1 VFSDQYSVFSIQ
13 LKERV
18 MDRNG
23 IQVKP
28 FDRLAA
34 DEEMCQAFHYLVN
47 QIRAERLP
55 DDPPQT
61 FEQTRANLQS
71 VPPFV
76 NLHIWLAW
84 NTAVN
89 QAVACCQLVYMEMEE
104 NKHMA
109 QFDIAVLPP
118 YRRQGIARRLL
129 ALAAAATQQAN
140 RRLLIADTNGRIPA
154 GELFMERLGATPGLR
169 HSTHQL
175 ELAIADHA
183 LLRQWITRGE
193 TQSRLFEIGLWEGP
207 YPEAELEAIAALH
220 EVMNQQPFDDLD
232 VEEFHITPEQIRET
246 EKSMLARGTER
257 WTLYVRERDSGALA
271 GYTDLFYNAHRPTIL
286 EQGDTGVFPQYRGR
300 GLGRWLKAAM
310 LEKVLRE
317 RPSAQFIRTGNA
329 DSNAAML
336 KINTELG
343 FKPYQSRI
351 AWQAELDK
359 VLTYL
364 A

>member
-1 VFSDQYSVFSIQ
+1 
-13 LKERV
+13 
-18 MDRNG
+18 MDRSG
-23 IQVKP
+23 IQIKL

-61 FEQTRANLQS
+61 FEQTQANLQS

-84 NTAVN
+84 DTAVD
-89 QAVACCQLVYMEMEE
+89 QAVAYGQLVYMEMEE
-104 NKHMA
+104 NKHIA
-109 QFDIAVLPP
+109 QFDIAVLPE

-129 ALAAAATQQAN
+129 AMAAEVTQQAN
-140 RRLLIADTNGRIPA
+140 RRLMISETNGRIPA
-154 GELFMERLGATPGLR
+154 GQLFMERLGAMPGL
-169 HSTHQL
+169 HVQYSQL
-175 ELAIADHA
+175 DLATVDRA
-183 LLRQWITRGE
+183 LLRQWIVRGE
-193 TQSRLFEIGLWEGP
+193 THAELFEIGLWEGP

-232 VEEFHITPEQIRET
+232 VEEFHITPEQIREI
-246 EKSMLARGTER
+246 EKSMLVRGTER
-257 WTLYVRERDSGALA
+257 WSLYVRERDSGALA
-271 GYTDLFYNAHRPTIL
+271 GYTELFYNAHRPTIL
-286 EQGDTGVFPQYRGR
+286 EQGDTGVFPQYRGH

-317 RPSAQFIRTGNA
+317 RPTAQFVRTGNA

-336 KINTELG
+336 KINQELG
-343 FKPYQSRI
+343 FKPYQSRT
-351 AWQAELDK
+351 AWQVELDK
-359 VLTYL
+359 VLAYL
-364 A
+364 S

>member
-1 VFSDQYSVFSIQ
+1 
-13 LKERV
+13 

-23 IQVKP
+23 IQIEL
-28 FDRLAA
+28 FDRLTAG
-34 DEEMCQAFHYLVN
+34 EEAYQAFHRLAN

-61 FEQTRANLQS
+61 FEQTLANLQS

-84 NTAVN
+84 DTAVD
-89 QAVACCQLVYMEMEE
+89 QAVAYCQLVYLEMEE
-104 NKHMA
+104 NKHMV
-109 QFDIAVLPP
+109 QFDIAVLPE
-118 YRRQGIARRLL
+118 YRQQGIGRRLL
-129 ALAAAATQQAN
+129 ALAAAVTQQAH
-140 RRLLIADTNGRIPA
+140 RRLMIADTNGRIPA
-154 GELFMERLGATPGLR
+154 GELFMERLGAMPGLR
-169 HSTHQL
+169 HSINQL
-175 ELAIADHA
+175 ALATVDHA
-183 LLRQWITRGE
+183 LFKQWIMHGE
-193 TQSRLFEIGLWEGP
+193 TQSGLFEIGLWEGP

-220 EVMNQQPFDDLD
+220 EVMNQAPFDDLD
-232 VEEFHITPEQIRET
+232 VEDFHITPEQIREI

-257 WTLYVRERDSGALA
+257 WTIFVRERDSGTLA
-271 GYTDLFYNAHRPTIL
+271 GYTDLFYNAYRPTIL

-336 KINTELG
+336 KINRELG
-343 FKPYQSRI
+343 FKPYQSRT
-351 AWQAELDK
+351 AWQVELDK
-359 VLTYL
+359 VVAYL
-364 A
+364 AET